1 MHSRVSPH
9 ITVGIWDTGDKLIQS
24 PWSKVA
30 SVWWLPMP
38 FKEHPRVRPVSSCKV
53 TMRKIVLLE
62 SLCLSLSLLFF
73 LEIHF
78 IVASCTMLL
87 FLILQV
93 DARVLVFSAAG
104 MATRCPATG
113 VDKNN
118 PAQLRHSYGTASSSR
133 EICDD
138 IRNATTN
145 PLAVHSTNKPL
156 LGRKTQLYHHM
167 QLPG

>member
-1 MHSRVSPH
+1 
-9 ITVGIWDTGDKLIQS
+9 
-24 PWSKVA
+24 
-30 SVWWLPMP
+30 
-38 FKEHPRVRPVSSCKV
+38 
-53 TMRKIVLLE
+53 
-62 SLCLSLSLLFF
+62 
-73 LEIHF
+73 
-78 IVASCTMLL
+78 MLL

-118 PAQLRHSYGTASSSR
+118 PAQLRHSYSTASSSR

-138 IRNATTN
+138 IRNATSN

-156 LGRKTQLYHHM
+156 FVHKTQLYHHV

>member
-1 MHSRVSPH
+1 MVKS
-9 ITVGIWDTGDKLIQS
+9 
-24 PWSKVA
+24 
-30 SVWWLPMP
+30 
-38 FKEHPRVRPVSSCKV
+38 
-53 TMRKIVLLE
+53 
-62 SLCLSLSLLFF
+62 SLCLVIAHALQRASKSSSSVKLQSHNEEDCLAWKSLSLSLSLLFF